1 MYQKSVVL
9 SALFVVCIKMHVLL
23 QFQIFHLAILVS
35 FAVRMP
41 SAFLLVS
48 TAMVTETARMA
59 LMNRTVQLLL
69 VQETSFCVPMEDKG
83 ESLDAFS
90 VHHCVMAKKTVR
102 IQQMRK
108 QHVVSIT

>member
-1 MYQKSVVL
+1 MS
-9 SALFVVCIKMHVLL
+9 
-23 QFQIFHLAILVS
+23 VS

-41 SAFLLVS
+41 SVFLPVS

-69 VQETSFCVPMEDKG
+69 VQETSFCVPKEG
-83 ESLDAFS
+83 QAESLDAFS
-90 VHHCVMAKKTVR
+90 VHRCVMAKRTVR

-108 QHVVSIT
+108 LHVVSITEKQVVIYIIVLFYCCERVISVKTHLAI

>member
-1 MYQKSVVL
+1 M
-9 SALFVVCIKMHVLL
+9 
-23 QFQIFHLAILVS
+23 LVS

-41 SAFLLVS
+41 SVFLPVS

-69 VQETSFCVPMEDKG
+69 VQEISFCVPMEDQG

-90 VHHCVMAKKTVR
+90 VRHCVMAKKTVR

-108 QHVVSIT
+108 LHVVSIPWK

>member
-1 MYQKSVVL
+1 M
-9 SALFVVCIKMHVLL
+9 
-23 QFQIFHLAILVS
+23 
-35 FAVRMP
+35 R
-41 SAFLLVS
+41 SAFLPVF

-69 VQETSFCVPMEDKG
+69 VQETSFCVRMEGQG
-83 ESLDAFS
+83 EPLIAFS
-90 VHHCVMAKKTVR
+90 VRHCVMAKKTVR

>member
-1 MYQKSVVL
+1 MS
-9 SALFVVCIKMHVLL
+9 
-23 QFQIFHLAILVS
+23 VS

-41 SAFLLVS
+41 SVFPPVS

-69 VQETSFCVPMEDKG
+69 VQETSFCVSMEDQG

-108 QHVVSIT
+108 LHVVSIPWK

>member
-1 MYQKSVVL
+1 M
-9 SALFVVCIKMHVLL
+9 
-23 QFQIFHLAILVS
+23 LVS

-41 SAFLLVS
+41 SAFLPVS

-69 VQETSFCVPMEDKG
+69 VQETSFCVPMEDQG
-83 ESLDAFS
+83 ESLVAFS
-90 VHHCVMAKKTVR
+90 VLHCVMAKKTVR

-108 QHVVSIT
+108 QHAVSIT